1 MNLLSILVDG
11 DAEKLKLSINGHI
24 GFLKKKEI
32 FVEQSIEKGEQQSLL
47 HFGIKKESLDFK
59 IYSGSIKAF
68 KYQIALAL
76 LEHIEK
82 KEQTKII
89 KEIVQ
94 QECYYFSKKEKDEI
108 EKTAIGFL
116 GNNKKSFEDIMSF
129 KKLEKTR
136 AVLIDSILQSLNRE
150 NCFNIRGFIDFRLKD
165 YCLVLVEVV
174 EKAIE
179 EYLMKREFND
189 FIKLLRYFVDVQE
202 PKVKIVHIALDE
214 EDKFRLYDNQ
224 NKLINDENL
233 RDIAVEISGK
243 YIGYDDLLVSSL
255 ITIAP
260 EKIYIHHIAQMK
272 KREVYKTI
280 SKVFA
285 SKVEICSGCKWCVAY
300 VNKNE

>member
-1 MNLLSILVDG
+1 VNLLSILTDG
-11 DAEKLKLSINGHI
+11 NTDKLESSIDEHIIFLEKEGI
-24 GFLKKKEI
+24 
-32 FVEQSIEKGEQQSLL
+32 SIEKTIESLDQQSLL
-47 HFGIKKESLDFK
+47 RFGISKDYLSFKTYSDSLK
-59 IYSGSIKAF
+59 IF
-68 KYQIALAL
+68 KYRVACAL
-76 LEHIEK
+76 LECIEK
-82 KEQTKII
+82 KEQEKMVRT
-89 KEIVQ
+89 IVK
-94 QECYYFSKKEKDEI
+94 QECHYFSKKEKEEI
-108 EKTAIGFL
+108 EKISIVFL
-116 GNNKKSFEDIMSF
+116 EKNKTSIEEIAAV
-129 KKLEKTR
+129 KKLEKIR
-136 AVLIDSILQSLNRE
+136 ISLINSIIQSLNKE
-150 NCFNIRGFIDFRLKD
+150 HCFNVQGFIDFRLRE

-214 EDKFRLYDNQ
+214 EEEFRLYDEQ
-224 NKLINDENL
+224 NNLINNENL
-233 RDIAVEISGK
+233 RDIAAEISGN

-260 EKIYIHHIAQMK
+260 EKIYIHNITQMK

-285 SKVEICSGCKWCVAY
+285 SKVEVCSGCKWCVAY